1 MHWHFVQLWSA
12 GNEPQTLMFFKS
24 DMRKH
29 LLKCFTGR
37 KMETF
42 PREIEECKDVWKDKI
57 IICPCWNTQ

>member
-1 MHWHFVQLWSA
+1 MCVAVGILCSSEVLVM
-12 GNEPQTLMFFKS
+12 NLKLLCFFKS

-42 PREIEECKDVWKDKI
+42 PREIMARKKSVNKSERIE
-57 IICPCWNTQ
+57 